1 MTDNI
6 TWHSFNDLAAALQE
20 KHPDEDLLS
29 LTDERLAEMLTGLDL
44 AAHLPPLP
52 ENRRDILFAVKIAWS
67 RQMEGDEAYN
77 AHEDDAYV

>member
-1 MTDNI
+1 MRFFSRLNALFLFGCL
-6 TWHSFNDLAAALQE
+6 SAACI
-20 KHPDEDLLS
+20 
-29 LTDERLAEMLTGLDL
+29 
-44 AAHLPPLP
+44 P